1 MSNSNT
7 EQLLSEYNFYL
18 NEMDTLRKM
27 GNIESNKIGQLKNTI
42 LKEGSGNDISYY
54 YLNNQGIY
62 RKMNDYANKHP
73 SCNLSENTS
82 KFEDIKN
89 NYYSG
94 SDMASG
100 EPCIDNIQYIVNGNM
115 KTGLSKRIV
124 GTNNGNFWI
133 NAEGK
138 KYELIEGG
146 MSLLRAKPDCSG
158 LILDTDI
165 GANILNKLAKADS
178 KNTDGIKFLS
188 NFDCSENS
196 QNTFNANTLYNH
208 YNNQLKT
215 LREKIETD
223 ICGNIATIDANKK
236 LNRLKAQSL
245 NSNINHVNSGNLENQ
260 AQIKTNNSYETQI
273 KNNEL
278 RAGALQLRYLLW
290 FSSLALIVFMILS
303 GYSTSYIKLVIIG
316 VIVFNVF
323 TFLGNNIKKFFND
336 LAKNFEK
343 KVKSITDV
351 EQESFVNLQE
361 GFNFLNW
368 DSSHNKLISDL
379 SNSLNTWGNA
389 ETKTNK
395 QKKKIKKNYDKL
407 KISYQEMA
415 DELNNQEETREN
427 TNLQAESEMVRLE
440 NQIRDEQGQQHYFSR
455 DFNNKLSVMEKR
467 ENDKQ
472 LIGKASKFR
481 TSLMFGGVFLG
492 AVIIAGLYDKF
503 K

>member
-7 EQLLSEYNFYL
+7 EPLLSEYNFYL

-27 GNIESNKIGQLKNTI
+27 GKIEDDDRGDLKNTI

-82 KFEDIKN
+82 KFENIKN

-146 MSLLRAKPDCSG
+146 VTLLRAQSDCSG

-165 GANILNKLAKADS
+165 GSNILNKLAKADS

-188 NFDCSENS
+188 NFNCNEESKNK
-196 QNTFNANTLYNH
+196 FNANTLYNH

-223 ICGNIATIDANKK
+223 ICGNIATIDANQK

-245 NSNINHVNSGNLENQ
+245 NSNINNVNSGNLENQ
-260 AQIKTNNSYETQI
+260 AQIKTNSSYETQI
-273 KNNEL
+273 ENNEL

-303 GYSTSYIKLVIIG
+303 GYSTSYIKLAIIG
-316 VIVFNVF
+316 VIVINVF

-336 LAKNFEK
+336 LDKNFDK

-379 SNSLNTWGNA
+379 SNSLNKWS
-389 ETKTNK
+389 ETKTPE
-395 QKKKIKKNYDKL
+395 QKEEVKGNYDKL
-407 KISYQEMA
+407 KKSYQEMA
-415 DELNNQEETREN
+415 NELNNQEETREN

-440 NQIRDEQGQQHYFSR
+440 NQIREEQGQHNFSR

-492 AVIIAGLYDKF
+492 AFIIAGLYDKF

>member
-18 NEMDTLRKM
+18 NEMDTLGKM
-27 GNIESNKIGQLKNTI
+27 GNIESDRIGQLKNTI
-42 LKEGSGNDISYY
+42 IKEGSGNDVSYY
-54 YLNNQGIY
+54 YLNNHGIY
-62 RKMNDYANKHP
+62 RKMKDYANKHP
-73 SCNLSENTS
+73 SCNLMENSS

-89 NYYSG
+89 EYYSG

-115 KTGLSKRIV
+115 KTGLSKKIV

-138 KYELIEGG
+138 KYELIDGG
-146 MSLLRAKPDCSG
+146 MTLLRANKDCDE
-158 LILDTDI
+158 LILDTNI
-165 GANILNKLAKADS
+165 GANILNKLAVADN
-178 KNTDGIKFLS
+178 KNIDGITFLS
-188 NFDCSENS
+188 NFNCKEELKDSFDA
-196 QNTFNANTLYNH
+196 TTLYRH
-208 YNNQLKT
+208 YEEQLKI
-215 LREKIETD
+215 LREKIEKD
-223 ICGNIATIDANKK
+223 ISGNLTKIEENKK
-236 LNRLKAQSL
+236 LNNLKAGSL
-245 NSNINHVNSGNLENQ
+245 NSNISKVTHNNLENKK
-260 AQIKTNNSYETQI
+260 QIQVNNNYERQI
-273 KNNEL
+273 ENNEL

-290 FSSLALIVFMILS
+290 FFSLAIVVFMILS
-303 GYSTSYIKLVIIG
+303 GYSASYIKLVIIG

-351 EQESFVNLQE
+351 EQESFGNLRE

-368 DSSHNKLISDL
+368 DLSHNKLISDL
-379 SNSLNTWGNA
+379 SNSLNAW
-389 ETKTNK
+389 TKTSE
-395 QKKKIKKNYDKL
+395 QKDEVELNYMKL
-407 KISYQEMA
+407 KKSYQEMA
-415 DELNNQEETREN
+415 DELNNKENVREN

-440 NQIRDEQGQQHYFSR
+440 NQIREEQGQQHYFSR

-472 LIGKASKFR
+472 LIGQASKFR